1 MTRYSAPAADRAY
14 ELLTGE
20 HPFPGLTPGEQ
31 FVRRLTEP
39 LPPLTALKSMLG
51 EAHAASPGL
60 HVVAALRIIGAGL
73 LPPTLG
79 WEREASERLRPVV
92 QPMKMPLE
100 RLLINANSPGGGAA
114 SLVLQKAPTQ

>member
-1 MTRYSAPAADRAY
+1 VELGQIDAILGSGSGSRLLDQAEMRA
-14 ELLTGE
+14 LRALGK
-20 HPFPGLTPGEQ
+20 GS
-31 FVRRLTEP
+31 

-51 EAHAASPGL
+51 EAHSASPGL
-60 HVVAALRIIGAGL
+60 DVVAALRMIGEGV

-114 SLVLQKAPTQ
+114 SLVLQKAPTH